1 MSKMSRHVMARQ
13 ENALHYWGAMDKA
26 RGKTLSDFN
35 EREIKDMVWTARL
48 WLRGI
53 SVRSGKYVDQILLTE
68 DARAEITRRAMDAEQ
83 AADYREGVGV

>member
-26 RGKTLSDFN
+26 RGKPLSDFT
-35 EREIKDMVWTARL
+35 EREIKDMVWSARL
-48 WLRGI
+48 WLRGFTWDG
-53 SVRSGKYVDQILLTE
+53 REYLDRMLLTE

-83 AADYREGVGV
+83 TADYRERVGV